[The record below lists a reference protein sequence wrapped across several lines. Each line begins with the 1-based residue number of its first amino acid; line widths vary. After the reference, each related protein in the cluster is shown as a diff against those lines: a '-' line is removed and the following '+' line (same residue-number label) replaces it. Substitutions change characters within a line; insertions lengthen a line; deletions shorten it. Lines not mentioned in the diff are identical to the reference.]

1 MNALEK
7 VEEAIGKLIDKEK
20 LNARVHRDASTKH
33 FQRSADLYKEAADAY
48 DPDKGNSEKRGDKL
62 TRQAEQESIAG
73 DAEWAK
79 ALAEDNKIKGKQETL
94 DRIRKMWARKR
105 PIPIPD

>member
-7 VEEAIGKLIDKEK
+7 IEEAIGKLIDKEK
-20 LNARVHRDASTKH
+20 LNARVHRDASIKH

-48 DPDKGNSEKRGDKL
+48 DPGNENNQKLGDKL

-73 DAEWAK
+73 DAEWKK
-79 ALAEDNKIKGKQETL
+79 AVAEDNKIKGKQETL
-94 DRIRKMWARKR
+94 DRIRKMWARKS
-105 PIPIPD
+105 PIPTPE